1 MAQLVD
7 EPSWKQFF
15 LDIDIPETE
24 STAYASLFA
33 RNRITDKTLSSLTV
47 DHLQKLGV
55 TILGDQLAIL
65 DSAKSK
71 STVSTP
77 VISATSAPS
86 FKPPPASV
94 KLPTVSPNM
103 THPQFRKF
111 VIDWN
116 VY

>member
-15 LDIDIPETE
+15 LDIEIPETK
-24 STAYASLFA
+24 STTYASLFA

-65 DSAKSK
+65 DCAKSK
-71 STVSTP
+71 STLSTP
-77 VISATSAPS
+77 VISAT
-86 FKPPPASV
+86 
-94 KLPTVSPNM
+94 
-103 THPQFRKF
+103 
-111 VIDWN
+111 
-116 VY
+116 